1 MSKQDRQGVRTPAD
15 LERKYNFDKRF
26 AEIMGIANDARDSVE
41 KVESTLRDEM
51 KNQVTSITRDTE
63 QIIMSALE
71 EYVRTG
77 DFETYKETV
86 SAEIAVM
93 ADKVSIS
100 VSETVRNEVNSASD
114 QLQAQINE
122 IRMNYDFGP
131 DGQYIGKK
139 DSDTMLRL
147 VNDMMQILVSG
158 VAATTVDKTGLTA
171 DEANIKTI
179 HMGDYT
185 LALGEDGHLML
196 T

>member
-15 LERKYNFDKRF
+15 LERKYNFDKKF
-26 AEIMGIANDARDSVE
+26 SEILGIASDARDSVDSMG
-41 KVESTLRDEM
+41 STLRDEM
-51 KNQVTSITRDTE
+51 KEQVTSITRNTE
-63 QIIMSALE
+63 SIIMSALE
-71 EYVRTG
+71 EYVKTG

-100 VSETVRNEVNSASD
+100 VSETVRSEVSSASD

-139 DSDTMLRL
+139 DSDTMMRL

-158 VAATTVDKTGLTA
+158 VAVTTVDKSGLTA
-171 DEANIKTI
+171 DEANIRTL
-179 HMGDYT
+179 HMGEYT
-185 LALGEDGHLML
+185 LALGNDGHLML